1 MWLTSRTMSVVIIL
15 VSVGL
20 RCMAL
25 AAEPPVSTPG
35 ATVYSSAPA
44 TTAWK
49 AAVGA
54 PQTDT
59 AVLPQDSEL
68 NIRVYEGFGTL
79 GPVYGHR
86 HPAYGIDV
94 QARMETCRDG
104 NTRIS
109 GLNIGGWN
117 YQLSG
122 SCEDADQHASVAVR
136 GSRPDQ
142 TAAPAEPESD
152 STTGQGTVIRCDP
165 ATWNCRTLPR

>member
-1 MWLTSRTMSVVIIL
+1 MSAVIIL
-15 VSVGL
+15 VSVRL
-20 RCMAL
+20 PCIAL
-25 AAEPPVSTPG
+25 AADPPASKSS
-35 ATVYSSAPA
+35 AAVYSSAPA
-44 TTAWK
+44 TTTWK
-49 AAVGA
+49 AAVRA
-54 PQTDT
+54 PQPDA
-59 AVLPQDSEL
+59 AVLAQDSEL

-122 SCEDADQHASVAVR
+122 SCEDAEQGASVAVR
-136 GSRPDQ
+136 GRRPDQ

-152 STTGQGTVIRCDP
+152 SSTGRSTVIRCDP

>member
-1 MWLTSRTMSVVIIL
+1 MWLTSRTMSMVIIL
-15 VSVGL
+15 ISVGL
-20 RCMAL
+20 PCIAL
-25 AAEPPVSTPG
+25 AADSTASKPG

-49 AAVGA
+49 ASVGA
-54 PQTDT
+54 PQPD
-59 AVLPQDSEL
+59 AAALAQDSEL

-94 QARMETCRDG
+94 QARMETCREG

-122 SCEDADQHASVAVR
+122 SCEDADQRASVAVR

-142 TAAPAEPESD
+142 TAAPDEPESVAATD
-152 STTGQGTVIRCDP
+152 EGTVIRCDP